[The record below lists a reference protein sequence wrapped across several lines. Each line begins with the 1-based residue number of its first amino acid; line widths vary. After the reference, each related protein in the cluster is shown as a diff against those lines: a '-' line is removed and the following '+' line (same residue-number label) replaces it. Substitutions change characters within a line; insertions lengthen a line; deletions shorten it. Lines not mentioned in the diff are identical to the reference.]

1 MMIPEFQT
9 LMLPVLEFCG
19 DQKEHGSRETIE
31 YISDKLSL
39 TPDERQQLLSNGR
52 RTVIYDR
59 VLWAR
64 TYMKMAELLESPKRG
79 NYRITKRGLDVLT
92 QKPLRIDIK
101 FLMQFP
107 EFVNFYRKN
116 KPEKE
121 MNGNSEENHLQPD
134 EPVLTPEEQLENA
147 YESIREKLADEIL
160 EQLKGVSP
168 DFFER
173 IVVEVIVSMGYGG
186 SRKDAGQTVGRSGD
200 GGIDGIINEDRLG
213 LDIIYLQAKRWQG
226 TVGRPEIQK
235 FAGALLGKQ
244 ARKGIFIT
252 TSDFSAE
259 AKDYVKNLDA
269 RIILIDGNQFARFM
283 IDCNVGVSTVSTY
296 EIKRLDSDYFTDEP

>member
-1 MMIPEFQT
+1 MIPEFQT